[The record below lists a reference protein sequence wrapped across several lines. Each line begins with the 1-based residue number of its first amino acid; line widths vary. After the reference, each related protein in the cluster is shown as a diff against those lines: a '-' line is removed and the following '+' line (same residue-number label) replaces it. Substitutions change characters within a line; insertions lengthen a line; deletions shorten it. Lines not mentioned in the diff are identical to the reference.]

1 MKTSFGIGQLQLAFK
16 DLPSIVK
23 HYLPNADQD
32 GFFSANMGGPI
43 IRVMT
48 QEEATK
54 VINERMPDIYRE
66 HPASPD
72 HIEFV
77 VINNNSGGPTYIIP
91 KDFVSSGQVLAI
103 IDHIGD

>member
-23 HYLPNADQD
+23 HYLLSADQD
-32 GFFSANMGGPI
+32 GFFSANLGGPI

-48 QEEATK
+48 QAEATK
-54 VINERMPDIYRE
+54 VLTERMPDLFFA

-72 HIEFV
+72 HYEFV

-91 KDFVSSGQVLAI
+91 KDFVTPAQVAAI
-103 IDHIGD
+103 IAHIGD

>member
-48 QEEATK
+48 QEEADK
-54 VINERMPDIYRE
+54 VLAERMPDIFRD
-66 HPASPD
+66 HPASAD
-72 HIEFV
+72 HVEFV
-77 VINNNSGGPTYIIP
+77 VFNNNAGGPTHIIP
-91 KDFVSSGQVLAI
+91 KDFVTAAQALAI
-103 IDHIGD
+103 LDYIGD

>member
-43 IRVMT
+43 IRVMSQT
-48 QEEATK
+48 EANK
-54 VINERMPDIYRE
+54 VLAERMPDIFRE
-66 HPASPD
+66 HAASPD
-72 HIEFV
+72 HYEFV
-77 VINNNSGGPTYIIP
+77 VINNNSGGPTYLIP
-91 KDFVSSGQVLAI
+91 KDFVTNEQVLAI